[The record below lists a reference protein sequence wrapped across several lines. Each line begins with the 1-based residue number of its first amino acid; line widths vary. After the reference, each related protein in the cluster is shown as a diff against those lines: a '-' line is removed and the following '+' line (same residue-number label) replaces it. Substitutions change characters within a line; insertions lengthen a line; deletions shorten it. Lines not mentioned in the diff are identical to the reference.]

1 MQHTLVLFVEAVIGL
16 RNETYIV
23 NEPDGPITVYVEFL
37 SPDQISEDVV
47 IDLAIVTRDDTA
59 FGKHSLYLAC
69 YCR

>member
-1 MQHTLVLFVEAVIGL
+1 M
-16 RNETYIV
+16 
-23 NEPDGPITVYVEFL
+23 NEPDGSITVYVEFL

-47 IDLAIVTRDDTA
+47 IDLAIVTRNDTA